1 MSVGTKKA
9 TKERR
14 FLCYNALEVSIRR
27 SGVLSPGAV
36 ATLLLEAF
44 LEDNGRIS
52 ASKVVARGL
61 CKEGEFWLWRKTLI
75 EKGWLQW
82 SEAQQDKGQ
91 YFVGKKLMPYV
102 NKEIIAQKEIATR
115 ESVEQVRAEKADRS
129 ELEMTKQ
136 KLEATS
142 SKLDATS
149 SKLEETNRAL
159 AEIAEAVRELQEAS
173 IPPDTPQKKI
183 AREKA
188 MTKISIRAAS
198 N

>member
-1 MSVGTKKA
+1 MNG

-14 FLCYNALEVSIRR
+14 FKTYNAIEIALRKINVMK
-27 SGVLSPGAV
+27 PGAV

-44 LEDNGRIS
+44 LEDGGRLP
-52 ASKVVARGL
+52 ASKSVARGV
-61 CKEGEFWLWRKTLI
+61 CKEGEFGHWRKMLV

-82 SEAQQDKGQ
+82 SETQQDKGQ
-91 YFVGKKLMPYV
+91 YFPGKKLMPYV

-129 ELEMTKQ
+129 ELE
-136 KLEATS
+136 ATRK
-142 SKLDATS
+142 KLDETS
-149 SKLEETNRAL
+149 SKLEATNKAL

-173 IPPDTPQKKI
+173 IPPDNPQK
-183 AREKA
+183 AMTREKA
-188 MTKISIRAAS
+188 LSKISVRATS